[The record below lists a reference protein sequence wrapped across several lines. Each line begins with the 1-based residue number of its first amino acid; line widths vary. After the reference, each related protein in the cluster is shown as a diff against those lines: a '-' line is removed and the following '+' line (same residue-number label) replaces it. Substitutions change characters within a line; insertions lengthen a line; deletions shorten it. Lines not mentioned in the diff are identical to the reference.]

1 MGRENENPVCFCVNP
16 KRDRERC
23 LEKQERDS
31 GTMRK
36 SRKLISLL
44 LTLVLAFTLVAIPVS
59 AANNQPQYTKGGDYK
74 TVFVHGYFG
83 WGNYDSL
90 SKILTYFGLMSGR
103 INDYL
108 NDLGYDTY
116 TASCGPYSSNWDRAC
131 ELYAQITGTV
141 VDYGE
146 KHSKEHGHDRY
157 GVDYSKNPLIP
168 NFEWSATNKI
178 NLIGH
183 SFGGPTIRTLLDMLA
198 DGRPEEVAAAK
209 AAGTEPSG
217 LFTGGKKDWVFSLTS
232 IAGVNNGTTFCEAG
246 LVESLA
252 TLVTDVLVK
261 VFGALQVTD
270 LKGVYNSDLEHFG
283 IVDDPN
289 ETPVENL
296 QRILTDVDFLSHN
309 DNILNDMTID
319 KQVYDNASIEMQ
331 NNVYYFDYYG
341 TRTVETSAGINVPT
355 PRCFIPL
362 AITSAILGAW
372 DGETRGYFTTGYGDY
387 EKTTSTPVQTLT
399 GYEWHASD
407 GMVNVASGYCPYHL
421 DANGNRVYDAHV
433 DNYQLGNAV
442 KPGVW
447 NIAPEQNF
455 DHIGI
460 MGGML
465 NENPDE
471 IKAFYLGLMKNIDN
485 CPMDSSAAPAAE
497 VVNNMKDVP
506 VNAWF
511 ATPVK
516 YVMDRGI
523 MAGVSANTFAPQS
536 NLTRAMLVQI
546 LYAMEGKPTGAPA
559 AGFSDVSGSAWYTD
573 AVNWA
578 KANGVVG
585 GYPDN
590 TFRPN
595 DNITREQLAVM
606 LKAYAGD
613 TGLYATNIGKFAD
626 FDEVSA
632 WAVDGVSWAVGAG
645 LIAGRGNNKLAPK
658 ANATRAEVA
667 QIIMNYCENVAK

>member
-1 MGRENENPVCFCVNP
+1 M
-16 KRDRERC
+16 
-23 LEKQERDS
+23 
-31 GTMRK
+31 TK
-36 SRKLISLL
+36 SRKLISLV
-44 LTLVLAFTLVAIPVS
+44 LTLALAVMLVAVPVS
-59 AANNQPQYTKGGDYK
+59 AANNDQQYTKGGDYK

-131 ELYAQITGTV
+131 EIYAQLTGTR
-141 VDYGE
+141 VDYGIA
-146 KHSKEHGHDRY
+146 HSKEHGHARF
-157 GVDYSKNPLIP
+157 GVDYSNNPLIP
-168 NFEWSATNKI
+168 NFEWNATNKI

-198 DGRPEEVAAAK
+198 DGRPAEVAAAK
-209 AAGTEPSG
+209 AAGEKPSE

-261 VFGALQVTD
+261 VFGALQVSD
-270 LKGVYNSDLEHFG
+270 LKGIYNPDLEQFN
-283 IVDDPN
+283 IEADPN
-289 ETPVENL
+289 ETIIENI
-296 QRILTDVDFLSHN
+296 QRVLTDVDFLSHN
-309 DNILNDMTID
+309 DHILNDMTID

-331 NNVYYFDYYG
+331 KNVYYFDYYG
-341 TRTVETSAGINVPT
+341 TRTVETPMGINVPT

-372 DGETRGYFTTGYGDY
+372 SGESRGYFTTGYGEY
-387 EKTTSTPVQTLT
+387 EKTISTPVQTLT

-433 DNYQLGNAV
+433 DNYQTGDAV
-442 KPGVW
+442 KPGQW
-447 NIAPEQNF
+447 YIAPEQDF

-465 NENPDE
+465 NEDPSQ
-471 IKAFYLGLMKNIDN
+471 IKDFYLNLMKNIDN
-485 CPMDSSAAPAAE
+485 CPMDSSAAPAGNT
-497 VVNNMKDVP
+497 VNGFKDVLST
-506 VNAWF
+506 AWY
-511 ATPVK
+511 ADAVK
-516 YVMDRGI
+516 FVSDKGI
-523 MAGVSANTFAPQS
+523 MNGTAADSFAPQS
-536 NLTRAMLVQI
+536 NMTRAMLVQT
-546 LYAMEGKPTGAPA
+546 LYAMQGKPAGSPN
-559 AGFSDVSGSAWYTD
+559 AGFKDVSGSAWYAD

-578 KANGVVG
+578 KANNVVG
-585 GYPDN
+585 GYPDG

-606 LKAYAGD
+606 LKAYSGD
-613 TGLYATNIGKFAD
+613 NSKGADISKFAD
-626 FDEVSA
+626 AGDVSG
-632 WAVDGVSWAVGAG
+632 WAKEGVEWAVGTG
-645 LIAGRGNNKLAPK
+645 LIAGRDGNRLAPK

-667 QIIMNYCENVAK
+667 QILKNYCEKVAK

>member
-1 MGRENENPVCFCVNP
+1 M
-16 KRDRERC
+16 
-23 LEKQERDS
+23 
-31 GTMRK
+31 TK
-36 SRKLISLL
+36 SRKLISLV
-44 LTLVLAFTLVAIPVS
+44 LTLALAVMLVAVPVS
-59 AANNQPQYTKGGDYK
+59 AANNDQQYTKGGDYK

-131 ELYAQITGTV
+131 EIYAQLTGTR
-141 VDYGE
+141 VDYGIA
-146 KHSKEHGHDRY
+146 HSKEHGHARF
-157 GVDYSKNPLIP
+157 GVDYSNNPLIP
-168 NFEWSATNKI
+168 NFEWNATNKI

-209 AAGTEPSG
+209 AAGEKPSE

-261 VFGALQVTD
+261 VFGALQVSD
-270 LKGVYNSDLEHFG
+270 LKGIYNPDLEQFN
-283 IVDDPN
+283 IEADPN
-289 ETPVENL
+289 ETIIENI
-296 QRILTDVDFLSHN
+296 QRVLTDVDFLSHN
-309 DNILNDMTID
+309 DHILNDMTID

-331 NNVYYFDYYG
+331 KNVYYFDYYG
-341 TRTVETSAGINVPT
+341 TRTVETPMGINVPT

-372 DGETRGYFTTGYGDY
+372 SGESRGYFTTGYGEY
-387 EKTTSTPVQTLT
+387 EKTISTPVQTLT

-433 DNYQLGNAV
+433 DNYQTGDAV
-442 KPGVW
+442 KPGQW
-447 NIAPEQNF
+447 YIAPEQDF

-465 NENPDE
+465 NEDPSQ
-471 IKAFYLGLMKNIDN
+471 IKDFYLNLMKNTDN
-485 CPMDSSAAPAAE
+485 CPMDSSAAPAGNT
-497 VVNNMKDVP
+497 VNGFKDVLST
-506 VNAWF
+506 AWY
-511 ATPVK
+511 ADAVK
-516 YVMDRGI
+516 FVSDKGI
-523 MAGVSANTFAPQS
+523 MNGTAADTFAPQS
-536 NLTRAMLVQI
+536 NMTRAMLVQT
-546 LYAMEGKPTGAPA
+546 LYAMQGKPAGSPN
-559 AGFSDVSGSAWYTD
+559 AGFKDVSGSAWYAD

-578 KANGVVG
+578 KANNVVG
-585 GYPDN
+585 GYPDG

-606 LKAYAGD
+606 LKAYSGD
-613 TGLYATNIGKFAD
+613 NSKGADISKFAD
-626 FDEVSA
+626 AGDVSG
-632 WAVDGVSWAVGAG
+632 WAKEGVEWAVGTG
-645 LIAGRGNNKLAPK
+645 LIAGRDGNRLAPK

-667 QIIMNYCENVAK
+667 QILKNYCEKVAK